1 MPCYFWSRPMVSAC
15 QILLIWITTAML
27 CVQALGSSTLFGC
40 CCQQGH
46 CGRQAASA
54 DQASHVVEMSCCH
67 QQSESSSGSVNR
79 ESCESG
85 CAQMQTRCQCAHSNS
100 EPALPEETTP
110 LQTPVSLLS
119 ALTVSQTPWTSSTA
133 PAVRPI
139 RETRPAQ
146 GTSSHFAQLLFCVS
160 LT

>member
-1 MPCYFWSRPMVSAC
+1 MVSAC

-40 CCQQGH
+40 CCQQSR
-46 CGRQAASA
+46 CGRQATAN

-67 QQSESSSGSVNR
+67 QGAPSSSDSAQGD
-79 ESCESG
+79 SCESG
-85 CAQMQTRCQCAHSNS
+85 CAQLQRRCQCVHSNS

-110 LQTPVSLLS
+110 LQTSVSLLS
-119 ALTVSQTPWTSSTA
+119 ALTVPQTMWTVSTA
-133 PAVRPI
+133 PAVRPV
-139 RETRPAQ
+139 RETTHDEGTPA
-146 GTSSHFAQLLFCVS
+146 HFAQLLFCVS